1 MVQAARPVNTKLCSD
16 ISTSSV
22 ASPDSPWQQD
32 NLEEYEQLNLW
43 KSTPTRSPC
52 CERTS
57 QTSPST
63 QTSETTTQDEE
74 SSISLQ
80 WDFPVLERVTPE
92 SEKDSS
98 TQTQPCGEK
107 DSAVSV
113 KDDPGLSLWN
123 SLKDLSNEDFA
134 QRLEDSEWQ
143 AIAGT
148 LRSSD
153 RQRKSELCTKE
164 PGFLSCPTLNSC
176 SSPSSRPAGQ
186 TKCEKWFKDNGLIR
200 TGYQLSAPA
209 MAKLMGF
216 PEDWFQALSPSLPT
230 TQDELEPDT
239 LPGEPLHL
247 DKRRSPSVESSISTQ
262 LLGDKKFLGHK
273 NRDEHLSLS
282 KSSISIPCVIKQPG
296 QDELRGVIK
305 QDLGERFVVYIPD
318 SDSTVTV
325 SKLFVYPD
333 FPESVGQID
342 KCSSKIQTPS
352 TKSSSKNRRR
362 KGEGSGHI
370 YYRTVTRNGKEYQQA
385 YYQWRENG
393 KQRTRYI
400 PKRLLDQVRE
410 AEAQKLPV
418 GEILVLLGEKNKCS
432 SKSSDTSEV
441 IDNCEI
447 SPSKIFSP
455 SKTQRG
461 KGEGSGSIHC
471 KPIKRSGKEYPQYW
485 YHYEFWERGDRLVK
499 SSKYIPKGKLA
510 QVQQLDNQ
518 KVPVREILKLL
529 GVRRKN
535 CARSSSL
542 GRLAP

>member
-1 MVQAARPVNTKLCSD
+1 MVQAASPVDTKLCSD

-74 SSISLQ
+74 SSISLPAA
-80 WDFPVLERVTPE
+80 FPAQAQVTPE

-123 SLKDLSNEDFA
+123 SLKDLSDEDFA

-262 LLGDKKFLGHK
+262 LLGVDNF
-273 NRDEHLSLS
+273 
-282 KSSISIPCVIKQPG
+282 SISIPCLVKQPLQAEQKG
-296 QDELRGVIK
+296 IIRK
-305 QDLGERFVVYIPD
+305 DLGDCFVVYIPD
-318 SDSTVTV
+318 NDSTVTV
-325 SKLFVYPD
+325 SKLFVYPS
-333 FPESVGQID
+333 FSESVRRID
-342 KCSSKIQTPS
+342 KCSSKASPPS
-352 TKSSSKNRRR
+352 TKSFSKTRRQ

-385 YYQWRENG
+385 YYQWRSYG
-393 KQRTRYI
+393 KQRTKYI
-400 PKRLLDQVRE
+400 PNKLLDQVKE
-410 AEAQKLPV
+410 AEFLKLPV
-418 GEILVLLGEKNKCS
+418 ADILFLLGGDEKCS
-432 SKSSDTSEV
+432 SKSSDTSGEQK
-441 IDNCEI
+441 DEKLSATDKCSSKI
-447 SPSKIFSP
+447 SPP
-455 SKTQRG
+455 SKKRQQG
-461 KGEGSGSIHC
+461 YGGGYIEC
-471 KPIKRSGKEYPQYW
+471 KPIKIQGKQYKQYW
-485 YHYEFWERGDRLVK
+485 YHYEFWEKGDRTVKKCRYIQAHLV
-499 SSKYIPKGKLA
+499 SKVQKLEA
-510 QVQQLDNQ
+510 E
-518 KVPVREILKLL
+518 KAPVREILLLL
-529 GVRRKN
+529 GVKI
-535 CARSSSL
+535 
-542 GRLAP
+542 

>member
-1 MVQAARPVNTKLCSD
+1 MQAARPVDTKLCSD

-74 SSISLQ
+74 SSISLPAA
-80 WDFPVLERVTPE
+80 FPAQAQVTPE

-123 SLKDLSNEDFA
+123 SLKDLSDEDFA

-200 TGYQLSAPA
+200 TGYQLSASA

-230 TQDELEPDT
+230 TQDELEPDI

-262 LLGDKKFLGHK
+262 LLGG
-273 NRDEHLSLS
+273 DE
-282 KSSISIPCVIKQPG
+282 
-296 QDELRGVIK
+296 
-305 QDLGERFVVYIPD
+305 
-318 SDSTVTV
+318 
-325 SKLFVYPD
+325 
-333 FPESVGQID
+333 
-342 KCSSKIQTPS
+342 KCSSNPTPPS
-352 TKSSSKNRRR
+352 TKRR
-362 KGEGSGHI
+362 KQGYGAG
-370 YYRTVTRNGKEYQQA
+370 
-385 YYQWRENG
+385 
-393 KQRTRYI
+393 YI
-400 PKRLLDQVRE
+400 E
-410 AEAQKLPV
+410 
-418 GEILVLLGEKNKCS
+418 
-432 SKSSDTSEV
+432 
-441 IDNCEI
+441 
-447 SPSKIFSP
+447 
-455 SKTQRG
+455 
-461 KGEGSGSIHC
+461 C
-471 KPIKRSGKEYPQYW
+471 KPIKRSGKEYKQYW
-485 YHYEFWERGDRLVK
+485 YHYEFWQEGDRLIK

-535 CARSSSL
+535 CARLLNRKPTNEVAAGWSNRKSRAKTAWHFIKSVHSDQSSVTSETDN
-542 GRLAP
+542 

>member
-57 QTSPST
+57 QTSPFT

-74 SSISLQ
+74 SSISLPVA
-80 WDFPVLERVTPE
+80 FPAQAQVTPE

-262 LLGDKKFLGHK
+262 LLGVDNF
-273 NRDEHLSLS
+273 
-282 KSSISIPCVIKQPG
+282 SISIPCLVKQPG
-296 QDELRGVIK
+296 QDELKGVIK
-305 QDLGERFVVYIPD
+305 QDLGDCFVIYIP
-318 SDSTVTV
+318 SSSSTVSV

-333 FPESVGQID
+333 LSKSVGQIE
-342 KCSSKIQTPS
+342 KNP
-352 TKSSSKNRRR
+352 SKNFSPSKNIQRKTRRR
-362 KGEGSGHI
+362 KGEGSGSI
-370 YYRTVTRNGKEYQQA
+370 YYRTVTRNGKDYQQA
-385 YYQWRENG
+385 YYHWVEGG
-393 KQRTRYI
+393 KKRSLYI
-400 PKRLLDQVRE
+400 PKKLLDRVGE
-410 AEAQKLPV
+410 AEGRNLPV
-418 GEILVLLGEKNKCS
+418 NDILILLGEKNINP
-432 SKSSDTSEV
+432 SKNSDTSFDEKNKINDEV
-441 IDNCEI
+441 IDTCEI

-535 CARSSSL
+535 CARLLNRKPTNEVS
-542 GRLAP
+542 R